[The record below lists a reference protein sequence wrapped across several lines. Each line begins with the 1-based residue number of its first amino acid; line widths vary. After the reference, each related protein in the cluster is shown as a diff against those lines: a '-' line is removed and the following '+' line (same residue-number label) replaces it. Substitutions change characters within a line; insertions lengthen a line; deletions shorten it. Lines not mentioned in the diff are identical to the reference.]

1 MISFEDIHEMK
12 QKNLDKSEIISKL
25 VEGSKSFSEK
35 TTFSQ
40 EKVFFF
46 VKINLSTL
54 TKRKKNTFNM
64 F

>member
-40 EKVFFF
+40 EKVFFP
-46 VKINLSTL
+46 N
-54 TKRKKNTFNM
+54 
-64 F
+64 